1 MKKLFAILFSL
12 LLLLSLTA
20 CGGGN
25 EETPAESGGSQTAD
39 PNSFGGDLLAKIQ
52 AGQSAGW
59 QEVTEDQPFGQYHT
73 EEELLAMLESGDFSA
88 YEVTFE
94 EAAEPVVVTA
104 EETGG
109 EAFTYDPME
118 GVTGTFSEA
127 EGAGKVKGGVTYWDW
142 RSELS
147 EEDLAE
153 WDAHDPNDP
162 ETQAMMEDLE
172 RQSADAQQQLDE
184 VTGTIDMDEIN
195 RQMEEALKEAQKELE
210 GVELPEG
217 YEDLLGGLDLS
228 GLAGGLSDSLTG
240 GGYEGETYGW
250 PDGLRV
256 YQGGA
261 KTSCAE
267 GSIAIYATTM
277 EEMRAYVNLLK
288 QDGFVYMDFYDSGM
302 TEEQMLK
309 SVEQWHGTNGTLYLE
324 IGYGFGDLG
333 LGYGE
338 SGTVTIEY
346 TYKKPSWDD
355 IW

>member
-12 LLLLSLTA
+12 LLALSLTA

-109 EAFTYDPME
+109 EAFTYDPAE
-118 GVTGTFSEA
+118 SVSGTFSEA
-127 EGAGKVKGGVTYWDW
+127 EASARVKGGVTYWDW

-153 WDAHDPNDP
+153 WDVHDPNDP

-172 RQSADAQQQLDE
+172 RQSQEAQQQLDE
-184 VTGTIDMDEIN
+184 VMGNIDMDAIN
-195 RQMEEALKEAQKELE
+195 RQMEEAMEEAQKELE
-210 GVELPEG
+210 GMEMPEG
-217 YEDLLGGLDLS
+217 YEDVLGDIDLGDLDL
-228 GLAGGLSDSLTG
+228 GALIG
-240 GGYEGETYGW
+240 GG
-250 PDGLRV
+250 
-256 YQGGA
+256 
-261 KTSCAE
+261 S
-267 GSIAIYATTM
+267 
-277 EEMRAYVNLLK
+277 
-288 QDGFVYMDFYDSGM
+288 
-302 TEEQMLK
+302 
-309 SVEQWHGTNGTLYLE
+309 
-324 IGYGFGDLG
+324 
-333 LGYGE
+333 
-338 SGTVTIEY
+338 
-346 TYKKPSWDD
+346 
-355 IW
+355 